1 MGGSLVEAAGG
12 LTVILV
18 AIGFQLLLNSA
29 ILWFVLN
36 HIMDKKKIGNPTFGR
51 CFLCTVGLIVAVL
64 VSALCLLIPL
74 PVLNLVFFLVAVFKL
89 STLVI
94 EATFE
99 LMSGGF
105 IILIVYWLTQ
115 IAISYLVRSALS

>member
-1 MGGSLVEAAGG
+1 
-12 LTVILV
+12 
-18 AIGFQLLLNSA
+18 
-29 ILWFVLN
+29 
-36 HIMDKKKIGNPTFGR
+36 
-51 CFLCTVGLIVAVL
+51 LCTVGLIVAVL

>member
-1 MGGSLVEAAGG
+1 MGGSLIEAAGG

>member
-1 MGGSLVEAAGG
+1 M
-12 LTVILV
+12 
-18 AIGFQLLLNSA
+18 
-29 ILWFVLN
+29 
-36 HIMDKKKIGNPTFGR
+36 
-51 CFLCTVGLIVAVL
+51 CTVGLIVAVL

>member
-1 MGGSLVEAAGG
+1 
-12 LTVILV
+12 
-18 AIGFQLLLNSA
+18 
-29 ILWFVLN
+29 
-36 HIMDKKKIGNPTFGR
+36 
-51 CFLCTVGLIVAVL
+51 LCTIGLIVAAL

-74 PVLNLVFFLVAVFKL
+74 PVLNLVFFLVALFKL

-105 IILIVYWLTQ
+105 IIPIVYWVMQ
-115 IAISYLVRSALS
+115 ITISYLVKSVLA

>member
-1 MGGSLVEAAGG
+1 
-12 LTVILV
+12 
-18 AIGFQLLLNSA
+18 
-29 ILWFVLN
+29 
-36 HIMDKKKIGNPTFGR
+36 
-51 CFLCTVGLIVAVL
+51 VL

>member
-1 MGGSLVEAAGG
+1 MLEAAGG
-12 LTVILV
+12 ITVILV
-18 AIGFQLLLNSA
+18 AIGFQLVLNSA

-51 CFLCTVGLIVAVL
+51 CFLCTIGLIVAAL

-74 PVLNLVFFLVAVFKL
+74 PVLNLVFFLVALFKL

-105 IILIVYWLTQ
+105 IIPIVYWVMQ
-115 IAISYLVRSALS
+115 ITISYLVKSVLA